1 MARHDPTLEG
11 VVLVVITRHIQNWL
25 HEVDEMSSNEARA
38 LVYIV
43 GGTAG
48 TVGEAISHFFSSH
61 FYSFSE
67 PLIFSIIMSSLPN

>member
-1 MARHDPTLEG
+1 MR
-11 VVLVVITRHIQNWL
+11 
-25 HEVDEMSSNEARA
+25 VDEMSSNEARA

-67 PLIFSIIMSSLPN
+67 PLIFSIIMSTLPN